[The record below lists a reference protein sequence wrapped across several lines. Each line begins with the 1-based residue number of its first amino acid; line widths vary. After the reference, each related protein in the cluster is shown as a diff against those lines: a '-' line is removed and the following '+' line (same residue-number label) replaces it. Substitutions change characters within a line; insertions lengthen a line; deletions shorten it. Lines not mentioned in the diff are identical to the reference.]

1 MNNKIDLDSPKIA
14 TMEKMQ
20 EGDKKVYCR
29 CWKSDTFPLC
39 NGSHMAHNK
48 ETRDNVGPL
57 ILSAA
62 SATTTKSDDVSTTD
76 SVAEEKTSIIGKF
89 KSIFK
94 REKNDDGL
102 TTKERLAK
110 MGLSVLLSYGWVS
123 NMSYSVTLSLA
134 WYGFSKKTGLSP
146 LAPGQ
151 WKQFLAVY
159 AGFYVF
165 NNIIRPIRVTASVV
179 VSKYFDNFV
188 SLIERRTKLSRKLS
202 IGVVVFLANV
212 CGTFA
217 AMGTGILIASTL
229 AGVPIFPPKALV

>member
-1 MNNKIDLDSPKIA
+1 MNNKIDLDSPKVA

-39 NGSHMAHNK
+39 NGSHMTHNK
-48 ETRDNVGPL
+48 ETGDNVGPL

-62 SATTTKSDDVSTTD
+62 ATTKSDDVSTTAD
-76 SVAEEKTSIIGKF
+76 NVTEEKTSIIGKF
-89 KSIFK
+89 KSMFK

-134 WYGFSKKTGLSP
+134 WYGFSKK
-146 LAPGQ
+146 
-151 WKQFLAVY
+151 
-159 AGFYVF
+159 
-165 NNIIRPIRVTASVV
+165 
-179 VSKYFDNFV
+179 V
-188 SLIERRTKLSRKLS
+188 SLCIRY
-202 IGVVVFLANV
+202 IHIV
-212 CGTFA
+212 CA
-217 AMGTGILIASTL
+217 VCSNRCIQ
-229 AGVPIFPPKALV
+229 